1 MSSQLKAYFPM
12 IWERE
17 EIQKEICSRKHLTQ
31 IFTGWTDE
39 QQEEFLNFCTGVKGI
54 KILYDAFF
62 KEIMNPETAP
72 ELLEEFLSLLLKKQV
87 KIFCV
92 LPNDSTRIADE
103 SSLLITDI
111 VVEMEDGS
119 LANVEVQKIG
129 YLFPGERSACYSADL
144 LLRQYK
150 RVRSE
155 KKKKFSYKD
164 IKSVYTI
171 VLFEKSPKEFH
182 NFPNDYLHYF
192 EPCSDTGLELEL
204 LQKYLF
210 IPLDIF
216 HKNKQN
222 KHIADKLNAWL
233 MFFST
238 DSPDEIIQ
246 IINTYPEFKSLYEKA
261 YDICRNMEKVMGIFS
276 EELLELDRN
285 TAQYMIDE
293 MQEALDR
300 KKEELHGKKEELEQL
315 KQEFGQISNE
325 LDQKLNELNQKNIE
339 LTQKRNELELKND
352 ELTQKRNE
360 LDLKNDELARK
371 RNELDLK
378 NDELAQINRALNQQ
392 KSQLEQERHLHERD
406 KTVTAIHQIRRLF
419 SKGLPAD
426 ECADILDADFSF
438 VTQIYECI
446 HAYPDWE
453 NEQIYEE
460 LTKKQ

>member
-325 LDQKLNELNQKNIE
+325 LD
-339 LTQKRNELELKND
+339 
-352 ELTQKRNE
+352 
-360 LDLKNDELARK
+360 
-371 RNELDLK
+371 LK

-406 KTVTAIHQIRRLF
+406 KAVTAIHQIHRLF
-419 SKGLPAD
+419 FKGLPAD
-426 ECADILDADFSF
+426 KCADILDADFSF